1 MSDPFFAENDEF
13 GLIGA
18 CLSGGSDVCHEVFAK
33 IPTESFQNDN
43 LRQIY
48 EVAKGLVA
56 RTEPVNMTTVVKEWK
71 RSMGQTPVPFELLNK
86 CDELCPSPANH
97 PEFAKAVL
105 EAHHRR
111 QLRFAGDRLMRD
123 SAVPTLSVDQ
133 IVANAEAG
141 ITVEAS
147 KEEVQSCKSVVSRFI
162 DSTQARF
169 ARKGELSGITS
180 GFDRLDRMTDGFQFG
195 ELAIIAARPSIGK
208 TAIAIAIARAA
219 AIDHRVPTLFISL
232 EMSDE
237 SIVRRMV
244 STLGSIPMQDIK
256 TGQLDQGGM
265 KAMSTASA
273 KIAGSPIYFI
283 SGSGVSNIATI
294 TAVIRRAVRKW
305 KVKLVLI
312 DYLQKIHGSKS
323 AEKKTYEIAEVS
335 GKLKGVASD
344 TNTAVIALAQ
354 LNRENEK
361 DKGRVPRLT
370 DLADS
375 GQIERDADLV
385 LLLNRERDQP
395 QGEAVIAI
403 AKQRDGECGL
413 VPLWYEGKFCRFTEN
428 NNQHIE

>member
-1 MSDPFFAENDEF
+1 MSDPYFAEDDEF

-33 IPTESFQNDN
+33 IPTHAIETDS
-43 LRQIY
+43 LRHLY
-48 EVAKGLVA
+48 EITKGLVA
-56 RTEPVNMTTVVKEWK
+56 KTEPVNLTTVVKEWK
-71 RSMGQTPVPFELLNK
+71 RSMPQVTPPFEALNR

-97 PEFAKAVL
+97 PAFSQAVL
-105 EAHHRR
+105 EAYHRR
-111 QLRFAGDRLMRD
+111 QLRTAGDRLIRE
-123 SAVPTLSVDQ
+123 SAVSTLSVDQ
-133 IVANAEAG
+133 IVFNAEAG
-141 ITVEAS
+141 LSVEAS
-147 KEEVQSCKSVVSRFI
+147 KEEMQSSKSVVSRFI
-162 DSTQARF
+162 DSTQERF
-169 ARKGELSGITS
+169 SRQGQLSGITS
-180 GFDRLDRMTDGFQFG
+180 GFYRLDQMTDGFQFG

-208 TAIAIAIARAA
+208 TAIAIAIAKAA
-219 AIDHRVPTLFISL
+219 GIDARIPTLFISL

-244 STLGSIPMQDIK
+244 STIGSIPMQDIK

-273 KIAGSPIYFI
+273 KIAGSPIHFV
-283 SGSGVSNIATI
+283 SGSSVSNIVTI

-305 KVKLVLI
+305 GVKLVLV
-312 DYLQKIHGSKS
+312 DYLQKIHGSKA

-335 GKLKGVASD
+335 GRLKGVASD
-344 TNTAVIALAQ
+344 TKIAVVALAQ

-385 LLLNRERDQP
+385 LLLNRERNQP

-413 VPLWYEGKFCRFTEN
+413 VPLWYDGKYCRFSDPSPTF
-428 NNQHIE
+428 

>member
-1 MSDPFFAENDEF
+1 MNDPYFAQDDEF

-18 CLSGGSDVCHEVFAK
+18 CLSGGSDVCHEIFAK
-33 IPTESFQNDN
+33 IPTESFQNDS

-48 EVAKGLVA
+48 EVTKGLVA
-56 RTEPVNMTTVVKEWK
+56 KSDPVNLQTVVKEWD
-71 RSMGQTPVPFELLNK
+71 RSIGQTPVPFEALNK

-97 PEFAKAVL
+97 PEFTRAVL

-111 QLRFAGDRLMRD
+111 QLRFAGDRLIRE
-123 SAVPTLSVDQ
+123 SAVSTLSVDQ
-133 IVANAEAG
+133 IVSNAEAG
-141 ITVEAS
+141 LTVEAS
-147 KEEVQSCKSVVSRFI
+147 KEEVQSSKSVVSRFI
-162 DSTQARF
+162 DSTQERF
-169 ARKGELSGITS
+169 SRQGQLSGITS
-180 GFDRLDRMTDGFQFG
+180 GFNRLDKMTDGFQLG

-208 TAIAIAIARAA
+208 TAIAIAIAKAA
-219 AIDHRVPTLFISL
+219 CIDSRIPTLFISL

-244 STLGSIPMQDIK
+244 SNVGTIPMQDIK

-273 KIAGSPIYFI
+273 KIAGSPIHFV

-305 KVKLVLI
+305 AVKLVLV
-312 DYLQKIHGSKS
+312 DYLQKIHGSRA

-335 GKLKGVASD
+335 GRLKGVASD
-344 TNTAVIALAQ
+344 TNTAVVALAQ

-385 LLLNRERDQP
+385 LLLNRERNQP

-403 AKQRDGECGL
+403 AKQRDGECGI
-413 VPLWYEGKFCRFTEN
+413 VPLWYEGQYCRFSDLSPTF
-428 NNQHIE
+428 

>member
-1 MSDPFFAENDEF
+1 MNDPYFAQDDEY

-33 IPTESFQNDN
+33 IPTHAIETDS
-43 LRQIY
+43 LRHLY
-48 EVAKGLVA
+48 EITKGLVA
-56 RTEPVNMTTVVKEWK
+56 KTEPVNLTTVVKEWK
-71 RSMGQTPVPFELLNK
+71 RSMPQVTPPFEALNR

-97 PEFAKAVL
+97 PAFSQAVL
-105 EAHHRR
+105 EAYHRR
-111 QLRFAGDRLMRD
+111 QLRTAGDRLIRE
-123 SAVPTLSVDQ
+123 SAVSTLSVDQ
-133 IVANAEAG
+133 IVSNAEAG
-141 ITVEAS
+141 LSVEAS
-147 KEEVQSCKSVVSRFI
+147 KEEVQSSKSVVSRFI
-162 DSTQARF
+162 DSTQERF
-169 ARKGELSGITS
+169 SRQGQLSGITS
-180 GFDRLDRMTDGFQFG
+180 GFHRLDQMTDGFQFG

-208 TAIAIAIARAA
+208 TAIAIAIAKAA
-219 AIDHRVPTLFISL
+219 AIDSRIPTLFISL

-244 STLGSIPMQDIK
+244 STIGTIPMQDIK

-273 KIAGSPIYFI
+273 KIAGSPIHFV

-305 KVKLVLI
+305 GVKLVLV
-312 DYLQKIHGSKS
+312 DYLQKIHGSKA

-335 GKLKGVASD
+335 GRLKGVASD
-344 TNTAVIALAQ
+344 TKTAVVALAQ

-385 LLLNRERDQP
+385 LLLNRERNQP

-413 VPLWYEGKFCRFTEN
+413 VPLWYDGQYCRFSDPSPSF
-428 NNQHIE
+428 

>member
-1 MSDPFFAENDEF
+1 MNDPYFAEDDEY

-33 IPTESFQNDN
+33 IPTHAIETDS
-43 LRQIY
+43 LRHLY
-48 EVAKGLVA
+48 EITKGLVA
-56 RTEPVNMTTVVKEWK
+56 KTEPVNLTTVVKEWK
-71 RSMGQTPVPFELLNK
+71 RSMPQVTPPFEALNR

-97 PEFAKAVL
+97 PAFSQAVL
-105 EAHHRR
+105 EAYHRR
-111 QLRFAGDRLMRD
+111 QLRTAGDRLIRE
-123 SAVPTLSVDQ
+123 SAVSTLSVDQ
-133 IVANAEAG
+133 IVSNAEAG
-141 ITVEAS
+141 LSVEAS
-147 KEEVQSCKSVVSRFI
+147 KEEVQSSKSVVSRFI
-162 DSTQARF
+162 DVTQERF
-169 ARKGELSGITS
+169 SRQGQLSGITS
-180 GFDRLDRMTDGFQFG
+180 GFHRLDQMTDGFQFG

-208 TAIAIAIARAA
+208 TAIAIAIAKAA
-219 AIDHRVPTLFISL
+219 GIDARIPTLFISL

-244 STLGSIPMQDIK
+244 STIGTIPMQDIK

-265 KAMSTASA
+265 KAMSSASA
-273 KIAGSPIYFI
+273 KVAGSPIHFV
-283 SGSGVSNIATI
+283 SGSSVSNIATI

-305 KVKLVLI
+305 GVKLVLV
-312 DYLQKIHGSKS
+312 DYLQKIHGSKA

-335 GKLKGVASD
+335 GRLKGVASD
-344 TNTAVIALAQ
+344 TKTAVVALAQ

-385 LLLNRERDQP
+385 LLLNRERNQP
-395 QGEAVIAI
+395 QGDAVIAI

-413 VPLWYEGKFCRFTEN
+413 VPLWYDGKYCRFSDPSPSF
-428 NNQHIE
+428 

>member
-18 CLSGGSDVCHEVFAK
+18 CLCGGSDVCHEVFAK

-56 RTEPVNMTTVVKEWK
+56 KTEPVNMTTVVKGWK
-71 RSMGQTPVPFELLNK
+71 RSMGQTPVPFEVLNK
-86 CDELCPSPANH
+86 CDELCPSPANY

-123 SAVPTLSVDQ
+123 SAVSTLSVDQ

-141 ITVEAS
+141 LTVEAS

-244 STLGSIPMQDIK
+244 STLGSIPMQNIK
-256 TGQLDQGGM
+256 TGELDQGGM

-385 LLLNRERDQP
+385 LLLNRERNQP
-395 QGEAVIAI
+395 EGEAVIAI

>member
-1 MSDPFFAENDEF
+1 MSDPYFAQDDEF

-33 IPTESFQNDN
+33 IPSDALQDSDLYNVFE
-43 LRQIY
+43 I
-48 EVAKGLVA
+48 AKGLVA
-56 RTEPVNMTTVVKEWK
+56 KSDPVNMATVVKEWK
-71 RSMGQTPVPFELLNK
+71 RSMGQNPVPFEALNK
-86 CDELCPSPANH
+86 CDEMCPSPANY
-97 PEFAKAVL
+97 PAFAQAVL

-111 QLRFAGDRLMRD
+111 HLRTAGDRLIRE
-123 SAVPTLSVDQ
+123 SAVSTLSVDQ
-133 IVANAEAG
+133 IVSNAEAG
-141 ITVEAS
+141 LTVEAS
-147 KEEVQSCKSVVSRFI
+147 KEEVQSSKSVVSRFI
-162 DSTQARF
+162 DSTQERF
-169 ARKGELSGITS
+169 SRQGQLSGITS
-180 GFDRLDRMTDGFQFG
+180 GFHKLDQMTDGFQFG

-208 TAIAIAIARAA
+208 TAIAIAIAKAA
-219 AIDHRVPTLFISL
+219 SIDSRIPTLFISL

-244 STLGSIPMQDIK
+244 SSVGSIPMQDIK

-273 KIAGSPIYFI
+273 KIAGSPIHFV

-305 KVKLVLI
+305 AVKLVLV
-312 DYLQKIHGSKS
+312 DYLQKIHGSRA

-335 GKLKGVASD
+335 GRLKGVASD
-344 TNTAVIALAQ
+344 TNTAVVALAQ

-385 LLLNRERDQP
+385 LLLNRERNQP

-403 AKQRDGECGL
+403 AKQRDGECGI
-413 VPLWYEGKFCRFTEN
+413 VPLWYEGQYCRFSDLSPTF
-428 NNQHIE
+428 

>member
-1 MSDPFFAENDEF
+1 MSDPFYAEEDEF

-18 CLSGGSDVCHEVFAK
+18 CLSGGSDVCYEVFSK
-33 IPTESFQNDN
+33 ITTEAIQNDS

-48 EVAKGLVA
+48 EVTKGLVA
-56 RTEPVNMTTVVKEWK
+56 KSDPVNLQTVVKEWK
-71 RSMGQTPVPFELLNK
+71 RLMPQTPVPFEALNR
-86 CDELCPSPANH
+86 CDEVCASPANH
-97 PEFAKAVL
+97 PEFSKAVL

-111 QLRFAGDRLMRD
+111 QLRFAGDRLIRE
-123 SAVPTLSVDQ
+123 SAVSTLSVDQ
-133 IVANAEAG
+133 IVSNAEAG
-141 ITVEAS
+141 LTVEAS
-147 KEEVQSCKSVVSRFI
+147 KEEVQSSKSVVSRFI
-162 DSTQARF
+162 DSTQERF
-169 ARKGELSGITS
+169 SRQGQLSGITS
-180 GFDRLDRMTDGFQFG
+180 GFNRLDKMTDGFQLG

-208 TAIAIAIARAA
+208 TAIAIAIAKAA
-219 AIDHRVPTLFISL
+219 CIDSRIPTLFISL

-244 STLGSIPMQDIK
+244 SSVGSIPMQDIK

-273 KIAGSPIYFI
+273 KIAGSPIHFV

-305 KVKLVLI
+305 AVKLVLV
-312 DYLQKIHGSKS
+312 DYLQKIHGSRA

-335 GKLKGVASD
+335 GRLKGVASD
-344 TNTAVIALAQ
+344 TNTAVVALAQ

-385 LLLNRERDQP
+385 LLLNRERNQP

-413 VPLWYEGKFCRFTEN
+413 VPLWYEGQYCRFSDPSPTF
-428 NNQHIE
+428 

>member
-1 MSDPFFAENDEF
+1 MNDPYFAQDDEY

-18 CLSGGSDVCHEVFAK
+18 CLTGGTDVCFEVFAK
-33 IPTESFQNDN
+33 IPSGAIQNHK
-43 LRQIY
+43 LSQIY
-48 EVAKGLVA
+48 EVMKGLVA
-56 RTEPVNMTTVVKEWK
+56 KSQRPDLQSLSKEWK
-71 RSMGQTPVPFELLNK
+71 KSIPQEPLPFEELNRA
-86 CDELCPSPANH
+86 DELCPSPANH
-97 PEFAKAVL
+97 PAFTQAVL
-105 EAHHRR
+105 EAHLRR
-111 QLRFAGDRLMRD
+111 QLRFAGDRLIRE
-123 SAVPTLSVDQ
+123 SAVSTLSVDQ
-133 IVANAEAG
+133 IVSNAEAG
-141 ITVEAS
+141 LSVEAS
-147 KEEVQSCKSVVSRFI
+147 KEEVQSSKSVVSRFI

-169 ARKGELSGITS
+169 SRQGELSGITS
-180 GFDRLDRMTDGFQFG
+180 GFYRLDQMTDGFQFG

-208 TAIAIAIARAA
+208 TAIAIAIAKAA
-219 AIDHRVPTLFISL
+219 AIDSRIPTLFISL

-244 STLGSIPMQDIK
+244 STIGTIPMQDIK

-273 KIAGSPIYFI
+273 KIAGSPIHFV
-283 SGSGVSNIATI
+283 SGSSVSNIATI

-305 KVKLVLI
+305 GVKLVLV
-312 DYLQKIHGSKS
+312 DYLQKIHGSKA

-344 TNTAVIALAQ
+344 TKTAVVALAQ

-385 LLLNRERDQP
+385 LLLNRERNQP

-413 VPLWYEGKFCRFTEN
+413 VPLWYDGKYCRFSDPSPTF
-428 NNQHIE
+428 

>member
-1 MSDPFFAENDEF
+1 MNDPYFAQDDEY

-33 IPTESFQNDN
+33 IPTHAIQHDK
-43 LRQIY
+43 LRLIY
-48 EVAKGLVA
+48 EITKGLVA
-56 RTEPVNMTTVVKEWK
+56 RTEPVNLTTVVKEWK
-71 RSMGQTPVPFELLNK
+71 RSIPQITPPFEELNRA
-86 CDELCPSPANH
+86 DELCPSPANH
-97 PEFAKAVL
+97 PAFSQAVL
-105 EAHHRR
+105 EAYHRR
-111 QLRFAGDRLMRD
+111 QLRTAGDRLIRE
-123 SAVPTLSVDQ
+123 SAVSTLSVDQ
-133 IVANAEAG
+133 IVSNAEAG
-141 ITVEAS
+141 LSVEAS
-147 KEEVQSCKSVVSRFI
+147 KEEVQSSKSVVSRFI
-162 DSTQARF
+162 DSTQERF
-169 ARKGELSGITS
+169 SRQGQLSGIAS
-180 GFDRLDRMTDGFQFG
+180 GFHRLDQMTDGFQYG

-208 TAIAIAIARAA
+208 TAIAIAIANAA
-219 AIDHRVPTLFISL
+219 AIDSRIPTLFISL

-244 STLGSIPMQDIK
+244 SAIGSIPMQDIK

-265 KAMSTASA
+265 KAMSSASA
-273 KIAGSPIYFI
+273 KIAGSPIHFV
-283 SGSGVSNIATI
+283 SGSSVSNIATI

-305 KVKLVLI
+305 GVKLVLV
-312 DYLQKIHGSKS
+312 DYLQKIHGSRA

-335 GKLKGVASD
+335 GRLKGVASD
-344 TNTAVIALAQ
+344 TKTAVVALAQ

-385 LLLNRERDQP
+385 LLLNRERHEA

-413 VPLWYEGKFCRFTEN
+413 VPLWYDGQYCRFTDPPP
-428 NNQHIE
+428 IY

>member
-1 MSDPFFAENDEF
+1 MNDPYFAEDDEY

-18 CLSGGSDVCHEVFAK
+18 CLTGGTDVCFEVFAK
-33 IPTESFQNDN
+33 IPSGAIQNHK
-43 LRQIY
+43 LSQIY
-48 EVAKGLVA
+48 EVMKGLVA
-56 RTEPVNMTTVVKEWK
+56 KSQRPDLQSLSKEWK
-71 RSMGQTPVPFELLNK
+71 KSIPQEPLPFEELNRA
-86 CDELCPSPANH
+86 DELCPSPANH
-97 PEFAKAVL
+97 PAFTQAVL
-105 EAHHRR
+105 EAHLRR
-111 QLRFAGDRLMRD
+111 QLRFAGDRLIRE
-123 SAVPTLSVDQ
+123 SAVSTLSVDQ
-133 IVANAEAG
+133 IVSNAEAG
-141 ITVEAS
+141 LSVEAS
-147 KEEVQSCKSVVSRFI
+147 KEEVQSSKSVVSRFI
-162 DSTQARF
+162 DSTQERF
-169 ARKGELSGITS
+169 SRQGQLSGITS
-180 GFDRLDRMTDGFQFG
+180 GFYRLDQMTDGFQFG

-208 TAIAIAIARAA
+208 TAIAIAIAKAA
-219 AIDHRVPTLFISL
+219 AIDSRIPTLFISL

-244 STLGSIPMQDIK
+244 STIGTIPMQDIK

-273 KIAGSPIYFI
+273 KIAGSPIHFV
-283 SGSGVSNIATI
+283 SGSSVSNIATI

-305 KVKLVLI
+305 GVKLVLV
-312 DYLQKIHGSKS
+312 DYLQKIHGSKA

-335 GKLKGVASD
+335 GRLKSVASD
-344 TNTAVIALAQ
+344 TKTAVVALAQ

-385 LLLNRERDQP
+385 LLLNRERNQP

-413 VPLWYEGKFCRFTEN
+413 VPLWYDGKYCRFSDPSPSF
-428 NNQHIE
+428 

>member
-1 MSDPFFAENDEF
+1 MNDPYFAEDDEY

-18 CLSGGSDVCHEVFAK
+18 CLTGGTDVCFEVFAK
-33 IPTESFQNDN
+33 IPSGAIQNHK
-43 LRQIY
+43 LSQIY
-48 EVAKGLVA
+48 EVMKGLVA
-56 RTEPVNMTTVVKEWK
+56 KSQRPDLQSLSKEWK
-71 RSMGQTPVPFELLNK
+71 KSIPQEPLPFEELNRA
-86 CDELCPSPANH
+86 DELCPSPANH
-97 PEFAKAVL
+97 PAFTQAVL
-105 EAHHRR
+105 EAHFRR
-111 QLRFAGDRLMRD
+111 QLRFAGDRLIRE
-123 SAVPTLSVDQ
+123 SAVSTLSVDQ
-133 IVANAEAG
+133 IVSNAEAG
-141 ITVEAS
+141 LSVEAS
-147 KEEVQSCKSVVSRFI
+147 KEEVQSSKSVVSRFI
-162 DSTQARF
+162 DSTQERF
-169 ARKGELSGITS
+169 SRQGQLSGITS
-180 GFDRLDRMTDGFQFG
+180 GFYRLDQMTDGFQFG

-208 TAIAIAIARAA
+208 TAIAIAIAKAA
-219 AIDHRVPTLFISL
+219 AIDSRIPTLFISL

-244 STLGSIPMQDIK
+244 STIGTIPMQDIK

-265 KAMSTASA
+265 KAMSIASA
-273 KIAGSPIYFI
+273 KIAGSPIHFV
-283 SGSGVSNIATI
+283 SGSSVSNIATI

-305 KVKLVLI
+305 GVKLVLV
-312 DYLQKIHGSKS
+312 DYLQKIHGSRS

-344 TNTAVIALAQ
+344 TKTAVVALAQ

-385 LLLNRERDQP
+385 LLLNRERNQP

-413 VPLWYEGKFCRFTEN
+413 VPLWYDGKYCRFSDPSPSF
-428 NNQHIE
+428 